1 MDLEAKKRE
10 LADMQAELVNLESR
24 YSREQ
29 DNDTLGRQLD
39 SLKNDITKLSG
50 EIDILQNMD
59 LLEKKYSNSE
69 PINFYY
75 VDSDGLSDY
84 IELTSGDVNYDRA
97 YQQQRDLL
105 QLEYNH
111 YNKLPLSYVVRDNR
125 GFLEGV
131 VNSGND
137 KYDEVYNRKKN
148 ELLNMNIIYTRKDI
162 KSDDKQDEAQVVNVQ
177 KEDIEN
183 DGGYS
188 AEHFDKTDNEAQEE
202 NLKMIQ
208 KNDLGEKYVDPG
220 YRLLNADG
228 QIIVVG
234 DIPLEKKNKVFQN
247 IAQDFG
253 QSAVD
258 NMKVFDTKTLVN
270 ILSKEKMYRLS
281 DSDYYADMDAYGNI
295 GILNNGKVIY
305 VIESKNKSIN
315 GKKLKDL
322 TSKKNISNKQKPL
335 NKKVVETHIGNGMRF
350 TPNNLNS
357 EYVVFKKDGY
367 LHLIGNFTS
376 DWLRDNYN
384 QVVGDFINDKD
395 ITSIKLW
402 NRLEKGDT
410 PLDGFDVK
418 VRVNNDGSIKV
429 IGNVDNLE
437 YHNQILDNDLGERKE
452 GKHFKDVDTEV
463 MSEDA
468 QNKKDDSGLDII
480 PNSPDLAD
488 LSNGAEK
495 VEPIKGRKIT
505 RKEAK
510 PSLIKRGIEKFKGLK
525 KWQKIAIVAGVIAV
539 VGVGLYVVGPQ
550 VANLIN
556 NLMNPENVNVA
567 NQVTQ
572 VTSSVQD
579 TATQAAQSIDYSS
592 IGGAGHTVFSN
603 AADAANNVNG
613 VISNQWFSNNPID
626 VFNTAT
632 NSYMGLTPEQ
642 LNDPNLLAELAKDP
656 NNAMLFGNS
665 INDPSGFIG
674 LDDVVNNVTKI
685 R

>member
-1 MDLEAKKRE
+1 MDFEVRKNELENKYKNHE
-10 LADMQAELVNLESR
+10 PIVFHLVADDGAE
-24 YSREQ
+24 
-29 DNDTLGRQLD
+29 D
-39 SLKNDITKLSG
+39 
-50 EIDILQNMD
+50 DIL
-59 LLEKKYSNSE
+59 
-69 PINFYY
+69 
-75 VDSDGLSDY
+75 LSFN
-84 IELTSGDVNYDRA
+84 DVNYERA
-97 YQQQRDLL
+97 YYQQKSLL
-105 QLEYNH
+105 ELEEAH
-111 YNKLPLSYVVRDNR
+111 YNKQPLNNIGNLADKDVVD
-125 GFLEGV
+125 F
-131 VNSGND
+131 
-137 KYDEVYNRKKN
+137 
-148 ELLNMNIIYTRKDI
+148 
-162 KSDDKQDEAQVVNVQ
+162 SDDKY
-177 KEDIEN
+177 EDVYN
-183 DGGYS
+183 KRKKALLNLKANTNMKKVS
-188 AEHFDKTDNEAQEE
+188 DKLQEE
-202 NLKMIQ
+202 NE
-208 KNDLGEKYVDPG
+208 GEHFKE
-220 YRLLNADG
+220 
-228 QIIVVG
+228 
-234 DIPLEKKNKVFQN
+234 EKQN
-247 IAQDFG
+247 
-253 QSAVD
+253 V
-258 NMKVFDTKTLVN
+258 
-270 ILSKEKMYRLS
+270 
-281 DSDYYADMDAYGNI
+281 
-295 GILNNGKVIY
+295 
-305 VIESKNKSIN
+305 ESKKIE
-315 GKKLKDL
+315 GKKVRDLREQKELKVDES
-322 TSKKNISNKQKPL
+322 SKY
-335 NKKVVETHIGNGMRF
+335 TYIGGKHF
-350 TPNNLNS
+350 LPNNLNS
-357 EYVVFKKDGY
+357 EYAVFKKDGY
-367 LHLIGNFTS
+367 LHVVGNFTS

-480 PNSPDLAD
+480 PKVVDEEKDMSGLDIIPNSPDFAN
-488 LSNGAEK
+488 LSSGAEK

-556 NLMNPENVNVA
+556 NLMNSENVNVA

-632 NSYMGLTPEQ
+632 NSYMGLTPDQ
-642 LNDPNLLAELAKDP
+642 LSDPNLLAELAKDP

-665 INDPSGFIG
+665 MSDPSGFIG
-674 LDDVVNNVTKI
+674 LDDVVNTVTKI

>member
-1 MDLEAKKRE
+1 MDFEVRKNELENKYKNHE
-10 LADMQAELVNLESR
+10 PIVFHLVADDGAE
-24 YSREQ
+24 
-29 DNDTLGRQLD
+29 D
-39 SLKNDITKLSG
+39 
-50 EIDILQNMD
+50 DIL
-59 LLEKKYSNSE
+59 
-69 PINFYY
+69 
-75 VDSDGLSDY
+75 LSFN
-84 IELTSGDVNYDRA
+84 DVNYERA
-97 YQQQRDLL
+97 YYQQKSLL
-105 QLEYNH
+105 ELEEAH
-111 YNKLPLSYVVRDNR
+111 YNKQPLNNIGNLADKDVVD
-125 GFLEGV
+125 F
-131 VNSGND
+131 
-137 KYDEVYNRKKN
+137 
-148 ELLNMNIIYTRKDI
+148 
-162 KSDDKQDEAQVVNVQ
+162 SDDKYEVVYNKRKKALLNLKANTNIKKVSDELHEGNEGKHFKEEMQNVESKKIEGKKVRDLREQ
-177 KEDIEN
+177 KELKVDESSKYTYI
-183 DGGYS
+183 GGK
-188 AEHFDKTDNEAQEE
+188 HF
-202 NLKMIQ
+202 L
-208 KNDLGEKYVDPG
+208 
-220 YRLLNADG
+220 
-228 QIIVVG
+228 
-234 DIPLEKKNKVFQN
+234 
-247 IAQDFG
+247 
-253 QSAVD
+253 
-258 NMKVFDTKTLVN
+258 
-270 ILSKEKMYRLS
+270 
-281 DSDYYADMDAYGNI
+281 
-295 GILNNGKVIY
+295 
-305 VIESKNKSIN
+305 
-315 GKKLKDL
+315 
-322 TSKKNISNKQKPL
+322 
-335 NKKVVETHIGNGMRF
+335 
-350 TPNNLNS
+350 PNNLNS
-357 EYVVFKKDGY
+357 EYAIFKKDGY
-367 LHLIGNFTS
+367 LHVVGNFTS

-418 VRVNNDGSIKV
+418 VKVNNDGSIKV

-468 QNKKDDSGLDII
+468 QNKKDDSGLDIIPKVVDEEKDMSGLDII

-632 NSYMGLTPEQ
+632 NSYMGLTPDQ
-642 LNDPNLLAELAKDP
+642 LSDPNLLAELAKDP

-665 INDPSGFIG
+665 MSDPSGFIG
-674 LDDVVNNVTKI
+674 LDDVVNTVTKI

>member
-1 MDLEAKKRE
+1 MDFEVRKNELENKYKNHE
-10 LADMQAELVNLESR
+10 PIVFHLVADDGAE
-24 YSREQ
+24 
-29 DNDTLGRQLD
+29 D
-39 SLKNDITKLSG
+39 
-50 EIDILQNMD
+50 DIL
-59 LLEKKYSNSE
+59 
-69 PINFYY
+69 
-75 VDSDGLSDY
+75 LSFN
-84 IELTSGDVNYDRA
+84 DVNYERA
-97 YQQQRDLL
+97 YYQQKSLL
-105 QLEYNH
+105 ELEEAH
-111 YNKLPLSYVVRDNR
+111 YNKQPLNNIGNLADKDVVD
-125 GFLEGV
+125 F
-131 VNSGND
+131 
-137 KYDEVYNRKKN
+137 
-148 ELLNMNIIYTRKDI
+148 
-162 KSDDKQDEAQVVNVQ
+162 SDDKYEDVYNKRKKALLNLKANTNIKKVSDELHEGNEGKHFKEEMQNVESKKIEGKKVRDLREQ
-177 KEDIEN
+177 KELKVDESSKYTYI
-183 DGGYS
+183 GGK
-188 AEHFDKTDNEAQEE
+188 HF
-202 NLKMIQ
+202 L
-208 KNDLGEKYVDPG
+208 
-220 YRLLNADG
+220 
-228 QIIVVG
+228 
-234 DIPLEKKNKVFQN
+234 
-247 IAQDFG
+247 
-253 QSAVD
+253 
-258 NMKVFDTKTLVN
+258 
-270 ILSKEKMYRLS
+270 
-281 DSDYYADMDAYGNI
+281 
-295 GILNNGKVIY
+295 
-305 VIESKNKSIN
+305 
-315 GKKLKDL
+315 
-322 TSKKNISNKQKPL
+322 
-335 NKKVVETHIGNGMRF
+335 
-350 TPNNLNS
+350 PNNLNS
-357 EYVVFKKDGY
+357 EYAVFKKDGY
-367 LHLIGNFTS
+367 LHVVGNFTS

-480 PNSPDLAD
+480 PKVVDEEKDMSGLDIIPNSPDFAN
-488 LSNGAEK
+488 LSSGAEK

-556 NLMNPENVNVA
+556 NLMNSENVNVA

-579 TATQAAQSIDYSS
+579 TATQAAQSIDYSN

-632 NSYMGLTPEQ
+632 NSYMGLTPDQ
-642 LNDPNLLAELAKDP
+642 LSDPNLLAELAKDP

-665 INDPSGFIG
+665 MSDPSGFIG
-674 LDDVVNNVTKI
+674 LDDVVNTVTKI

>member
-1 MDLEAKKRE
+1 MDFEVRKNELENKYKNHE
-10 LADMQAELVNLESR
+10 PIVFHLVADDGAE
-24 YSREQ
+24 
-29 DNDTLGRQLD
+29 D
-39 SLKNDITKLSG
+39 
-50 EIDILQNMD
+50 DIL
-59 LLEKKYSNSE
+59 
-69 PINFYY
+69 
-75 VDSDGLSDY
+75 LSFN
-84 IELTSGDVNYDRA
+84 DVNYERA
-97 YQQQRDLL
+97 YYQQKSLL
-105 QLEYNH
+105 ELEEAH
-111 YNKLPLSYVVRDNR
+111 YNKQPLNNIGNLADKDVVD
-125 GFLEGV
+125 F
-131 VNSGND
+131 
-137 KYDEVYNRKKN
+137 
-148 ELLNMNIIYTRKDI
+148 
-162 KSDDKQDEAQVVNVQ
+162 SDDKYEVVYNKRKKALLNLKANTNIKKVSDELHEGNEGKHFKEEMQNVESKKIEGKKVRDLREQ
-177 KEDIEN
+177 KELKVDESSKYTYI
-183 DGGYS
+183 GGK
-188 AEHFDKTDNEAQEE
+188 HF
-202 NLKMIQ
+202 L
-208 KNDLGEKYVDPG
+208 
-220 YRLLNADG
+220 
-228 QIIVVG
+228 
-234 DIPLEKKNKVFQN
+234 
-247 IAQDFG
+247 
-253 QSAVD
+253 
-258 NMKVFDTKTLVN
+258 
-270 ILSKEKMYRLS
+270 
-281 DSDYYADMDAYGNI
+281 
-295 GILNNGKVIY
+295 
-305 VIESKNKSIN
+305 
-315 GKKLKDL
+315 
-322 TSKKNISNKQKPL
+322 
-335 NKKVVETHIGNGMRF
+335 
-350 TPNNLNS
+350 PNNLNS
-357 EYVVFKKDGY
+357 EYAVFKKDGY
-367 LHLIGNFTS
+367 LHVVGNFTS

-480 PNSPDLAD
+480 PKVVDEEKDMSGLDIIPNSPDFAN
-488 LSNGAEK
+488 LSSGAEK

-632 NSYMGLTPEQ
+632 NSYMGLTPDQ
-642 LNDPNLLAELAKDP
+642 LSDPNLLAELAKDP

-665 INDPSGFIG
+665 MSDPSGFIG
-674 LDDVVNNVTKI
+674 LDDVVNTVTKI

>member
-111 YNKLPLSYVVRDNR
+111 YNKLPLSYIIRDNR
-125 GFLEGV
+125 GILEGV

-137 KYDEVYNRKKN
+137 KYDEVYNHKKN

-183 DGGYS
+183 DGEYS

-305 VIESKNKSIN
+305 VIESNNKSIN

-335 NKKVVETHIGNGMRF
+335 NKKVVGTHIGNGMRF

-367 LHLIGNFTS
+367 LHLIGNFTG
-376 DWLRDNYN
+376 DFVRDN
-384 QVVGDFINDKD
+384 
-395 ITSIKLW
+395 
-402 NRLEKGDT
+402 
-410 PLDGFDVK
+410 
-418 VRVNNDGSIKV
+418 
-429 IGNVDNLE
+429 
-437 YHNQILDNDLGERKE
+437 
-452 GKHFKDVDTEV
+452 
-463 MSEDA
+463 
-468 QNKKDDSGLDII
+468 
-480 PNSPDLAD
+480 
-488 LSNGAEK
+488 AE
-495 VEPIKGRKIT
+495 
-505 RKEAK
+505 
-510 PSLIKRGIEKFKGLK
+510 
-525 KWQKIAIVAGVIAV
+525 
-539 VGVGLYVVGPQ
+539 
-550 VANLIN
+550 
-556 NLMNPENVNVA
+556 M
-567 NQVTQ
+567 
-572 VTSSVQD
+572 
-579 TATQAAQSIDYSS
+579 
-592 IGGAGHTVFSN
+592 
-603 AADAANNVNG
+603 
-613 VISNQWFSNNPID
+613 
-626 VFNTAT
+626 
-632 NSYMGLTPEQ
+632 
-642 LNDPNLLAELAKDP
+642 
-656 NNAMLFGNS
+656 
-665 INDPSGFIG
+665 
-674 LDDVVNNVTKI
+674 
-685 R
+685 

>member
-29 DNDTLGRQLD
+29 DNNTLGRQID

-105 QLEYNH
+105 QLEYNY

-148 ELLNMNIIYTRKDI
+148 ELLNMNIIYGVKTNNKQVDELINDENNENIREELKKD
-162 KSDDKQDEAQVVNVQ
+162 Q
-177 KEDIEN
+177 EN
-183 DGGYS
+183 
-188 AEHFDKTDNEAQEE
+188 
-202 NLKMIQ
+202 NL
-208 KNDLGEKYVDPG
+208 DKYVDPG
-220 YRLLNADG
+220 YKLLNNNG

-234 DIPLEKKNKVFQN
+234 DIPLEKKNEVFQN
-247 IAQDFG
+247 IAQGFG

-258 NMKVFDTKTLVN
+258 NMKIFDTNTLVD
-270 ILSKEKMYRLS
+270 ILSKEKMFRLS
-281 DSDYYADMDAYGNI
+281 DSDYYADMDKDGNI
-295 GILNNGKVIY
+295 GILKNDKVIY

-315 GKKLKDL
+315 GKKLNDII
-322 TSKKNISNKQKPL
+322 SKKNVSNKQTSL
-335 NKKVVETHIGNGMRF
+335 NNKVETYIGKGKRF
-350 TPNNLNS
+350 TPNNLDS

-367 LHLIGNFTS
+367 LHLIGNFTG
-376 DWLRDNYN
+376 DFVRDNAEMFF
-384 QVVGDFINDKD
+384 GDLVNDKN
-395 ITSIKLW
+395 IKGIRVW
-402 NRLEKGDT
+402 NKLNEGKT
-410 PLDGFDVK
+410 PLDGFNIDVEVK
-418 VRVNNDGSIKV
+418 DGSINV
-429 IGNVDNLE
+429 LGDVDNLSYYNKIDE
-437 YHNQILDNDLGERKE
+437 NEIVPKKE
-452 GKHFKDVDTEV
+452 GKHFKNDE
-463 MSEDA
+463 ME
-468 QNKKDDSGLDII
+468 KDDELKDKDMSGLDVI
-480 PNSPDLAD
+480 PEDIVDD
-488 LSNGAEK
+488 LSNGA
-495 VEPIKGRKIT
+495 VSMEPAKGKKIT

-510 PSLIKRGIEKFKGLK
+510 PSLLKRAVEKFKGLK
-525 KWQKIAIVAGVIAV
+525 KWQKIAIIAGVIAV
-539 VGVGLYVVGPQ
+539 TGVGAFVLGPQ
-550 VANLIN
+550 IIN
-556 NLMNPENVNVA
+556 GINHLFNPENVNEITETA
-567 NQVTQ
+567 RTI
-572 VTSSVQD
+572 SSTPIVD
-579 TATQAAQSIDYSS
+579 TASQTVQSIDYSS
-592 IGGAGHTVFSN
+592 MGGAGHTVFTN
-603 AADAANNVNG
+603 AADAASNVNG
-613 VISNQWFSNNPID
+613 VVSNEWFSNNPVD

-642 LNDPNLLAELAKDP
+642 LNDPNFMAELAKDP

-665 INDPSGFIG
+665 ISDASGFVG
-674 LDDVVNNVTKI
+674 LDDVVNQATKI

>member
-1 MDLEAKKRE
+1 MDFEVRKNELENKYKNHE
-10 LADMQAELVNLESR
+10 PIVFHLVADDGAE
-24 YSREQ
+24 
-29 DNDTLGRQLD
+29 D
-39 SLKNDITKLSG
+39 
-50 EIDILQNMD
+50 DIL
-59 LLEKKYSNSE
+59 
-69 PINFYY
+69 
-75 VDSDGLSDY
+75 LSFN
-84 IELTSGDVNYDRA
+84 DVNYERA
-97 YQQQRDLL
+97 YYQQKSLL
-105 QLEYNH
+105 ELEEAH
-111 YNKLPLSYVVRDNR
+111 YNKQPLNNIGNLADKDVVD
-125 GFLEGV
+125 F
-131 VNSGND
+131 
-137 KYDEVYNRKKN
+137 
-148 ELLNMNIIYTRKDI
+148 
-162 KSDDKQDEAQVVNVQ
+162 SDDKYEVVYNKRKKALLNLKANTNIKKVSDELHEGNEGKHFKEEMQNVESRKIEGKKVRDLREQ
-177 KEDIEN
+177 KELKVDESSKYTYI
-183 DGGYS
+183 GGK
-188 AEHFDKTDNEAQEE
+188 HF
-202 NLKMIQ
+202 L
-208 KNDLGEKYVDPG
+208 
-220 YRLLNADG
+220 
-228 QIIVVG
+228 
-234 DIPLEKKNKVFQN
+234 
-247 IAQDFG
+247 
-253 QSAVD
+253 
-258 NMKVFDTKTLVN
+258 
-270 ILSKEKMYRLS
+270 
-281 DSDYYADMDAYGNI
+281 
-295 GILNNGKVIY
+295 
-305 VIESKNKSIN
+305 
-315 GKKLKDL
+315 
-322 TSKKNISNKQKPL
+322 
-335 NKKVVETHIGNGMRF
+335 
-350 TPNNLNS
+350 PNNLNS
-357 EYVVFKKDGY
+357 EYAVFKKDGY
-367 LHLIGNFTS
+367 LHVVGNFTS

-579 TATQAAQSIDYSS
+579 TATQAAQSVDYSS
-592 IGGAGHTVFSN
+592 IGEGQTVFTN
-603 AADAANNVNG
+603 AYDAANSTNG
-613 VISNQWFSNNPID
+613 VISNEWFNNTPVD

-665 INDPSGFIG
+665 MSDPSGFIG
-674 LDDVVNNVTKI
+674 LDDVVNTVTKI

>member
-1 MDLEAKKRE
+1 MDFEVRKNELENKYKNHE
-10 LADMQAELVNLESR
+10 PIVFHLVADDGAE
-24 YSREQ
+24 
-29 DNDTLGRQLD
+29 D
-39 SLKNDITKLSG
+39 
-50 EIDILQNMD
+50 DIL
-59 LLEKKYSNSE
+59 
-69 PINFYY
+69 
-75 VDSDGLSDY
+75 LSFN
-84 IELTSGDVNYDRA
+84 DVNYERA
-97 YQQQRDLL
+97 YYQQKSLL
-105 QLEYNH
+105 ELEEAH
-111 YNKLPLSYVVRDNR
+111 YNKQPLNNIGNLADKDVVD
-125 GFLEGV
+125 F
-131 VNSGND
+131 
-137 KYDEVYNRKKN
+137 
-148 ELLNMNIIYTRKDI
+148 
-162 KSDDKQDEAQVVNVQ
+162 SDDKY
-177 KEDIEN
+177 EDVYNKRKKALLNLKANTNIKKV
-183 DGGYS
+183 S
-188 AEHFDKTDNEAQEE
+188 DKLQEE
-202 NLKMIQ
+202 NE
-208 KNDLGEKYVDPG
+208 GEHFK
-220 YRLLNADG
+220 
-228 QIIVVG
+228 
-234 DIPLEKKNKVFQN
+234 EEMQN
-247 IAQDFG
+247 
-253 QSAVD
+253 V
-258 NMKVFDTKTLVN
+258 
-270 ILSKEKMYRLS
+270 
-281 DSDYYADMDAYGNI
+281 
-295 GILNNGKVIY
+295 
-305 VIESKNKSIN
+305 ESKKIE
-315 GKKLKDL
+315 GKKVRDLREQKELKVDES
-322 TSKKNISNKQKPL
+322 SKY
-335 NKKVVETHIGNGMRF
+335 TYIGGKHF
-350 TPNNLNS
+350 LPNNLNS
-357 EYVVFKKDGY
+357 EYAVFKKDGY
-367 LHLIGNFTS
+367 LHVVGNFTS

-480 PNSPDLAD
+480 PKVVDEEKDMSGLDIIPNSPDFAN
-488 LSNGAEK
+488 LSSGAEK
-495 VEPIKGRKIT
+495 VEPVKGRKIT

-525 KWQKIAIVAGVIAV
+525 KWQKIVIVAGVIAV
-539 VGVGLYVVGPQ
+539 VGVGVFVVGPQ
-550 VANLIN
+550 IANLIN

-613 VISNQWFSNNPID
+613 AISNQWFSNNPID

-632 NSYMGLTPEQ
+632 NSYMGLTPDQ
-642 LNDPNLLAELAKDP
+642 LSDPNLLAELAKDP

-665 INDPSGFIG
+665 MSDPSGFIG
-674 LDDVVNNVTKI
+674 LDDVVNTVTKI

>member
-1 MDLEAKKRE
+1 
-10 LADMQAELVNLESR
+10 MQAELVNLESR

-131 VNSGND
+131 VNSSND

-177 KEDIEN
+177 KE
-183 DGGYS
+183 
-188 AEHFDKTDNEAQEE
+188 
-202 NLKMIQ
+202 
-208 KNDLGEKYVDPG
+208 DLGEKYVDPG

-305 VIESKNKSIN
+305 VIESNNKSIN

-335 NKKVVETHIGNGMRF
+335 NKKVVGTHIGNGMRF

-367 LHLIGNFTS
+367 LHLIGNFTG
-376 DWLRDNYN
+376 DFVRDNAEMFF
-384 QVVGDFINDKD
+384 GDLVNDKN
-395 ITSIKLW
+395 IKGIRVW
-402 NRLEKGDT
+402 NKLNEGKT
-410 PLDGFDVK
+410 PLDGFNIDVEVK
-418 VRVNNDGSIKV
+418 DGSINV
-429 IGNVDNLE
+429 LGDVDNLS
-437 YHNQILDNDLGERKE
+437 YYNKLDENEMITRKE
-452 GKHFKDVDTEV
+452 GKHFKNDETEKNDELNNKDV
-463 MSEDA
+463 
-468 QNKKDDSGLDII
+468 SGLDII
-480 PNSPDLAD
+480 PEDSIDN
-488 LSNGAEK
+488 LSNGAVAMEPVKGKK
-495 VEPIKGRKIT
+495 VN

-510 PSLIKRGIEKFKGLK
+510 PPLLKRAVEKFKGLK
-525 KWQKIAIVAGVIAV
+525 KWQKVAIIAGVIAIAGA
-539 VGVGLYVVGPQ
+539 GVFVLGPQ
-550 VANLIN
+550 IIN
-556 NLMNPENVNVA
+556 GINHLFNSENVNGM
-567 NQVTQ
+567 NQLVNSENVNGINQTAQ
-572 VTSSVQD
+572 TISSSSITD
-579 TATQAAQSIDYSS
+579 TASQTMQSIDYSS

-613 VISNQWFSNNPID
+613 AISNQWFSNNPID

-632 NSYMGLTPEQ
+632 NSYMGLTPDQ
-642 LNDPNLLAELAKDP
+642 LSDPNLLAELAKDP

-665 INDPSGFIG
+665 MSDPSGFIG
-674 LDDVVNNVTKI
+674 LDDVVNTVTKI

>member
-1 MDLEAKKRE
+1 MDFEVRKNELENKYKNHE
-10 LADMQAELVNLESR
+10 PIVFHLVADDGAE
-24 YSREQ
+24 
-29 DNDTLGRQLD
+29 D
-39 SLKNDITKLSG
+39 
-50 EIDILQNMD
+50 DIL
-59 LLEKKYSNSE
+59 
-69 PINFYY
+69 
-75 VDSDGLSDY
+75 LSFN
-84 IELTSGDVNYDRA
+84 DVNYERA
-97 YQQQRDLL
+97 YYQQKSLL
-105 QLEYNH
+105 ELEEAH
-111 YNKLPLSYVVRDNR
+111 YNKQPLNNIGNLADKDVVD
-125 GFLEGV
+125 F
-131 VNSGND
+131 
-137 KYDEVYNRKKN
+137 
-148 ELLNMNIIYTRKDI
+148 
-162 KSDDKQDEAQVVNVQ
+162 SDDKYEDVYNKRKKALLNLKANTNIKKVSDELHEGNEGKHFKEEMQNVESKKIEGKKVRDLREQ
-177 KEDIEN
+177 KELKVDESSKYTYI
-183 DGGYS
+183 GGK
-188 AEHFDKTDNEAQEE
+188 HF
-202 NLKMIQ
+202 L
-208 KNDLGEKYVDPG
+208 
-220 YRLLNADG
+220 
-228 QIIVVG
+228 
-234 DIPLEKKNKVFQN
+234 
-247 IAQDFG
+247 
-253 QSAVD
+253 
-258 NMKVFDTKTLVN
+258 
-270 ILSKEKMYRLS
+270 
-281 DSDYYADMDAYGNI
+281 
-295 GILNNGKVIY
+295 
-305 VIESKNKSIN
+305 
-315 GKKLKDL
+315 
-322 TSKKNISNKQKPL
+322 
-335 NKKVVETHIGNGMRF
+335 
-350 TPNNLNS
+350 PNNLNS
-357 EYVVFKKDGY
+357 EYAVFKKDGY
-367 LHLIGNFTS
+367 LHVVGNFTS

-480 PNSPDLAD
+480 PKVVDEEKDMSGLDIIPNSPDFAN
-488 LSNGAEK
+488 LSSGAEK

-556 NLMNPENVNVA
+556 NLMNSENVNVA

-632 NSYMGLTPEQ
+632 NSYMGLTPDQ
-642 LNDPNLLAELAKDP
+642 LSDPNLLAELSKDP

-665 INDPSGFIG
+665 MSDPSGFIG
-674 LDDVVNNVTKI
+674 LDDVVNTVTKI

>member
-1 MDLEAKKRE
+1 MDFDVRKNELENKYKNHE
-10 LADMQAELVNLESR
+10 PIVFHLVADDGAE
-24 YSREQ
+24 
-29 DNDTLGRQLD
+29 D
-39 SLKNDITKLSG
+39 
-50 EIDILQNMD
+50 DIL
-59 LLEKKYSNSE
+59 
-69 PINFYY
+69 
-75 VDSDGLSDY
+75 LSFN
-84 IELTSGDVNYDRA
+84 DVNYERA
-97 YQQQRDLL
+97 YYQQKSLL
-105 QLEYNH
+105 ELEEAH
-111 YNKLPLSYVVRDNR
+111 YNKQPLNNIGNLADKDVVD
-125 GFLEGV
+125 F
-131 VNSGND
+131 
-137 KYDEVYNRKKN
+137 
-148 ELLNMNIIYTRKDI
+148 
-162 KSDDKQDEAQVVNVQ
+162 SDDKYEVVYNKRKKALLNLKANTNIKKVSDELHEGNEGKHFKEEMQNVESKKIEGKKVRDLREQ
-177 KEDIEN
+177 KELKVDESSKYTYI
-183 DGGYS
+183 GGK
-188 AEHFDKTDNEAQEE
+188 HF
-202 NLKMIQ
+202 L
-208 KNDLGEKYVDPG
+208 
-220 YRLLNADG
+220 
-228 QIIVVG
+228 
-234 DIPLEKKNKVFQN
+234 
-247 IAQDFG
+247 
-253 QSAVD
+253 
-258 NMKVFDTKTLVN
+258 
-270 ILSKEKMYRLS
+270 
-281 DSDYYADMDAYGNI
+281 
-295 GILNNGKVIY
+295 
-305 VIESKNKSIN
+305 
-315 GKKLKDL
+315 
-322 TSKKNISNKQKPL
+322 
-335 NKKVVETHIGNGMRF
+335 
-350 TPNNLNS
+350 PNNLNS
-357 EYVVFKKDGY
+357 EYAVFKKDGY
-367 LHLIGNFTS
+367 LHVVGNFTS

-418 VRVNNDGSIKV
+418 VKVNNDGSIKV

-468 QNKKDDSGLDII
+468 QNKKDGSGLDIIPKVVDEEKDMSGLDII
-480 PNSPDLAD
+480 PNSPDFAN
-488 LSNGAEK
+488 LSSGAEK

>member
-1 MDLEAKKRE
+1 MDFEVRKNELENKYKNHE
-10 LADMQAELVNLESR
+10 PIVFHLVADDGAE
-24 YSREQ
+24 
-29 DNDTLGRQLD
+29 D
-39 SLKNDITKLSG
+39 
-50 EIDILQNMD
+50 DIL
-59 LLEKKYSNSE
+59 
-69 PINFYY
+69 
-75 VDSDGLSDY
+75 LSFN
-84 IELTSGDVNYDRA
+84 DVNYERA
-97 YQQQRDLL
+97 YYQQKSLL
-105 QLEYNH
+105 ELEEAH
-111 YNKLPLSYVVRDNR
+111 YNKQPLNNIGNLADKDVVD
-125 GFLEGV
+125 F
-131 VNSGND
+131 
-137 KYDEVYNRKKN
+137 
-148 ELLNMNIIYTRKDI
+148 
-162 KSDDKQDEAQVVNVQ
+162 SDDKYEDVYNKRKKALLNLKANTNIKKVSDELHEGNEGKHYKEEMQNVESKKIEGKKVRDLREQ
-177 KEDIEN
+177 KELKVDESSKYTYI
-183 DGGYS
+183 GGK
-188 AEHFDKTDNEAQEE
+188 HF
-202 NLKMIQ
+202 L
-208 KNDLGEKYVDPG
+208 
-220 YRLLNADG
+220 
-228 QIIVVG
+228 
-234 DIPLEKKNKVFQN
+234 
-247 IAQDFG
+247 
-253 QSAVD
+253 
-258 NMKVFDTKTLVN
+258 
-270 ILSKEKMYRLS
+270 
-281 DSDYYADMDAYGNI
+281 
-295 GILNNGKVIY
+295 
-305 VIESKNKSIN
+305 
-315 GKKLKDL
+315 
-322 TSKKNISNKQKPL
+322 
-335 NKKVVETHIGNGMRF
+335 
-350 TPNNLNS
+350 PNNLNS
-357 EYVVFKKDGY
+357 EYAVFKKDGY
-367 LHLIGNFTS
+367 LHVVGNFTS

-418 VRVNNDGSIKV
+418 VRVNNDGSIKI

-480 PNSPDLAD
+480 PKVVDEEKDMSGLDIIPNSPDFAN
-488 LSNGAEK
+488 LSSGAEK

-505 RKEAK
+505 RKKAK

-539 VGVGLYVVGPQ
+539 VGVGVFVVGPQ
-550 VANLIN
+550 IANLIN

-613 VISNQWFSNNPID
+613 AISNQWFSNNPID

-632 NSYMGLTPEQ
+632 NSYMGLTPDQ
-642 LNDPNLLAELAKDP
+642 LSDPNLLAELAKDP

-665 INDPSGFIG
+665 MSDPSGFIG
-674 LDDVVNNVTKI
+674 LDDVVNTVTKI

>member
-1 MDLEAKKRE
+1 MDFEVRKNELENKYKNHE
-10 LADMQAELVNLESR
+10 PIVFHLVADDGAE
-24 YSREQ
+24 
-29 DNDTLGRQLD
+29 D
-39 SLKNDITKLSG
+39 
-50 EIDILQNMD
+50 DIL
-59 LLEKKYSNSE
+59 
-69 PINFYY
+69 
-75 VDSDGLSDY
+75 LSFN
-84 IELTSGDVNYDRA
+84 DVNYERA
-97 YQQQRDLL
+97 YYQQKSLL
-105 QLEYNH
+105 ELEEAH
-111 YNKLPLSYVVRDNR
+111 YNKQPLNNIGNLADKDVVD
-125 GFLEGV
+125 F
-131 VNSGND
+131 
-137 KYDEVYNRKKN
+137 
-148 ELLNMNIIYTRKDI
+148 
-162 KSDDKQDEAQVVNVQ
+162 SDDKYEDVYNKRKKALLNLKANTNIKKVSDELHEGNEGKHFKEEMQNVESKKIEGKKVRDLREQ
-177 KEDIEN
+177 KELKVDESSKYTYI
-183 DGGYS
+183 GGK
-188 AEHFDKTDNEAQEE
+188 HF
-202 NLKMIQ
+202 L
-208 KNDLGEKYVDPG
+208 
-220 YRLLNADG
+220 
-228 QIIVVG
+228 
-234 DIPLEKKNKVFQN
+234 
-247 IAQDFG
+247 
-253 QSAVD
+253 
-258 NMKVFDTKTLVN
+258 
-270 ILSKEKMYRLS
+270 
-281 DSDYYADMDAYGNI
+281 
-295 GILNNGKVIY
+295 
-305 VIESKNKSIN
+305 
-315 GKKLKDL
+315 
-322 TSKKNISNKQKPL
+322 
-335 NKKVVETHIGNGMRF
+335 
-350 TPNNLNS
+350 PNNLNS
-357 EYVVFKKDGY
+357 EYAVFKKDGY
-367 LHLIGNFTS
+367 LHVVGNFTS

-480 PNSPDLAD
+480 PKVVDEEKDMSGLDIIPNSPDFAN
-488 LSNGAEK
+488 LSSGAEK

-556 NLMNPENVNVA
+556 NLMNSENVNVA

-632 NSYMGLTPEQ
+632 NSYMGLTPDQ
-642 LNDPNLLAELAKDP
+642 LSDPNLLAELAKDP

-665 INDPSGFIG
+665 MSDPSGFIG
-674 LDDVVNNVTKI
+674 LDDVVNTVTKI

>member
-1 MDLEAKKRE
+1 MYFEVRKNELENKYKNHE
-10 LADMQAELVNLESR
+10 PIVFHLVADDGAE
-24 YSREQ
+24 
-29 DNDTLGRQLD
+29 D
-39 SLKNDITKLSG
+39 
-50 EIDILQNMD
+50 DIL
-59 LLEKKYSNSE
+59 
-69 PINFYY
+69 
-75 VDSDGLSDY
+75 LSFN
-84 IELTSGDVNYDRA
+84 DVNYERA
-97 YQQQRDLL
+97 YYQQKSLL
-105 QLEYNH
+105 ELEEAH
-111 YNKLPLSYVVRDNR
+111 YNKQPLNNIGNLADKDVVD
-125 GFLEGV
+125 F
-131 VNSGND
+131 
-137 KYDEVYNRKKN
+137 
-148 ELLNMNIIYTRKDI
+148 
-162 KSDDKQDEAQVVNVQ
+162 SDDKYEDVYNKRKKALLNLKANTNIKKVSDELHEGNEGKHFKEEMQNVESKKIEGKKVRDLREQ
-177 KEDIEN
+177 KELKVDESSKYTYI
-183 DGGYS
+183 GGK
-188 AEHFDKTDNEAQEE
+188 HF
-202 NLKMIQ
+202 L
-208 KNDLGEKYVDPG
+208 
-220 YRLLNADG
+220 
-228 QIIVVG
+228 
-234 DIPLEKKNKVFQN
+234 
-247 IAQDFG
+247 
-253 QSAVD
+253 
-258 NMKVFDTKTLVN
+258 
-270 ILSKEKMYRLS
+270 
-281 DSDYYADMDAYGNI
+281 
-295 GILNNGKVIY
+295 
-305 VIESKNKSIN
+305 
-315 GKKLKDL
+315 
-322 TSKKNISNKQKPL
+322 
-335 NKKVVETHIGNGMRF
+335 
-350 TPNNLNS
+350 PNNLNS
-357 EYVVFKKDGY
+357 EYAVFKKDGY
-367 LHLIGNFTS
+367 LHVVGNFTS

-480 PNSPDLAD
+480 PKVVDEEKDMSGLDIIPNSPDFAN
-488 LSNGAEK
+488 LSSGAEK

-556 NLMNPENVNVA
+556 NLMNSENVNVA

-632 NSYMGLTPEQ
+632 NSYMGLTPDQ
-642 LNDPNLLAELAKDP
+642 LSDPNLLAELSKDP

-665 INDPSGFIG
+665 MSDPSGFIG
-674 LDDVVNNVTKI
+674 LDDVVNTVTKI